1 MIEDKSRKRKCKD
14 PCDVIGADHGVQP
27 RKIKKTSSLDVQVY
41 HFKNAKINFN
51 NQVITLMQ
59 VIKKS

>member
-1 MIEDKSRKRKCKD
+1 MIEDKSRKRKD
-14 PCDVIGADHGVQP
+14 PSDVIGADHGVQP